1 MDKEKAMELDKMVFE
16 WWDNNKDV
24 TLADIARHFSVK
36 SMIIGEC
43 AENFEKLL
51 KEKWDK

>member
-16 WWDNNKDV
+16 WWYNNKDV
-24 TLADIARHFSVK
+24 TLADIGRHFSVM
-36 SMIIGEC
+36 SMLIWEC

-51 KEKWDK
+51 KEKKDK